1 MVDKIP
7 NQANYQDNQ
16 NLDIDIDKIYSDFI
30 QEIDSNRSIVNISN
44 QGNQAFLNNLNK
56 NNITSLA
63 RLVKVETTPQESR
76 CHAFF
81 RLVGFPVVAQDGRYY
96 NPGFDIVKNPFKN
109 ITIDKKI
116 EIANNAIQG
125 FRVFSFRRETYV
137 NSILQTFSLNESI
150 SAIAL
155 ALSSSIQIRSFSVP
169 VTITDNFDT
178 SIDSQS
184 YTANLL
190 GQIGKYNNVSLLEYV
205 DEGGNK
211 PSVSKLNRIRY
222 HFIKPFIVDPR
233 IDFSVSPSQRRIAVP
248 FVTNR
253 SDLLI
258 AENTYVKRPLLEKVI
273 RERFTLNNPNNVIGL
288 AGQNIRNYILNVPSV
303 RDDPLIQQMVDD
315 VFNLNEAPQFEKFLN
330 IIRAML
336 TKLVDAQKTIQ
347 IIQSKYYWLPIPSTI
362 GPEGGC
368 NVKNIIISQ
377 NIPDGPNNSFITP
390 ADRSLITGILK
401 QAANQFNAQVAPVD
415 GTPDLGGFAFD
426 NFKVTFDKDTSEA
439 LGDIVGAE
447 VARLTKQR
455 NKDLSDANEALR
467 TIEIIMG
474 EFSGLGLCDIV
485 AVMGALYIMPKE
497 DILGFLDEDAF
508 PRMISAL
515 SLQISGLV
523 NPGLDQAMT
532 SFIAKVKDFYNLMD
546 KIYQDL
552 KNNNGLS

>member
-1 MVDKIP
+1 MAVKIP

-16 NLDIDIDKIYSDFI
+16 NLDIDIDKIYTDFI
-30 QEIDSNRSIVNISN
+30 QEIDANRSIVNISN

-63 RLVKVETTPQESR
+63 KLVKVETTPQESR
-76 CHAFF
+76 CHTFF
-81 RLVGFPVVAQDGRYY
+81 RLIGFPVVAADGRYY
-96 NPGFDIVKNPFKN
+96 NPGFDIVKTAAKN

-116 EIANNAIQG
+116 EIANNAIKG
-125 FRVFSFRRETYV
+125 FRYFSFRRETYI

-150 SAIAL
+150 SAITL
-155 ALSSSIQIRSFSVP
+155 ALSSSTQIRPFSIP
-169 VTITDNFDT
+169 VTNTDNFDT
-178 SIDSQS
+178 SIDVQS
-184 YTANLL
+184 YTSNLL

-211 PSVSKLNRIRY
+211 PIAYKLNKIRY

-233 IDFSVSPSQRRIAVP
+233 IDFSVSPSQRKVAVP

-253 SDLLI
+253 TDLLI

-273 RERFTLNNPNNVIGL
+273 RERFTLQNPNNVIGV
-288 AGQNIRNYILNVPSV
+288 AGQSIRNYILNVPAV
-303 RDDPLIQQMVDD
+303 RDDPLIKQMVDD
-315 VFNLNEAPQFEKFLN
+315 VFNLNEVPQFEKFLN

-336 TKLVDAQKTIQ
+336 ARLVDAQKTIQ
-347 IIQSKYYWLPIPSTI
+347 IVQSKYYWLPIPATI
-362 GPEGGC
+362 GPEGGSK
-368 NVKNIIISQ
+368 VKSVIISE

-390 ADRSLITGILK
+390 ADRSLINNILK
-401 QAANQFNAQVAPVD
+401 QAANQFNAQVADID
-415 GTPDLGGFAFD
+415 GTPDVGGFAFD
-426 NFKVTFDKDTSEA
+426 SFKVTFDKDTSEA

-447 VARLTKQR
+447 VNRLTKQR
-455 NKDLSDANEALR
+455 NKDISDANEALR
-467 TIEIIMG
+467 AIEIIMG

-485 AVMGALYIMPKE
+485 AIMGALYIMPKE

-508 PRMISAL
+508 PRMVNAL
-515 SLQISGLV
+515 SLQSSNLT

-532 SFIAKVKDFYNLMD
+532 SFVAKVRDFYNLMD